1 MENQNNQ
8 ESKINAFLE
17 AVNYL
22 FHSNDKDLK
31 VKANKFL
38 VEFESKPESWDISYQ
53 VLLKDN
59 LPEEAYYNAL
69 NILKNKIKYDFGNYT
84 ENPEYIEK
92 LLSFFLDNI
101 DKYKKMKNYIL
112 INYCDCIGK
121 AFLFT
126 EDKFN
131 DLLKKFTIKL
141 SEQNTDIDS
150 LLSLLLIFNFI
161 CETKFD
167 KRMVIDNNSKL
178 IFSENIKK
186 IASDVFK
193 FLVFMINKLNTIDND
208 NLKHFIQNQIL
219 ETINNYLYIDF
230 DEEVILKFSNEYLPI
245 INFIFQIN
253 EENLDKHGECIC
265 SLLNLPLQENNMRN
279 LAQIIF
285 SKILQFKEIL
295 NKSFESI
302 DDEQASFYIEVFTSM
317 VGNNLEELLQENRID
332 FLEIIVE
339 LTKKCPSN
347 KIMTIVD
354 FFCYFND
361 YLFDK
366 KYTMDDIMKN
376 FKNLFL
382 KVISNFINLTKF
394 DDQIFAKL
402 NITKTKALKDDDEYN
417 KTLDYRYAAKEL
429 LINFIENYELN
440 FIFDDLLFPEFVKV
454 VNKIKENQNNLNSW
468 CKMENLLFIFSC
480 ICKYSKTSDK
490 NIKNVIILFHTMF
503 EIPSQY
509 IQIIRIVTDI
519 LDNCSNILS
528 QDKDLLLKGFKF
540 LLNGLNNDLV
550 IKYCSV
556 SAKNLIKNN
565 REIMSE
571 LRKDFMNLYENKFKK
586 NIISNDKYLM
596 IVEGMIYAITFTKK
610 ENEQNDYSQIKS
622 DIVQIFKQWVLYIQ
636 NAKGVLEKNNNLT
649 PEQNNEV
656 NQLLII
662 LKSISSSAF
671 ESLTESHKKIM
682 DEILQELYPIIN
694 YILQKLSKD
703 KDIVE
708 NCIQLIKVYMRGLV
722 NSFIKF
728 IPEYVK
734 CIINGYKI
742 SPISSYLYGF
752 EVLVTV
758 FPNRKEKELIDLL
771 NGTFNELCKITFN
784 SYIKNINDLDIYT
797 QIGEDFYG
805 MLYRTMKQSPQIVLK
820 SQILEDLINVS
831 LNFITTN
838 QIQVAKNIIIF
849 LRYFIKFQQSNFYND
864 MYKQDKNE
872 AENCKKINQ
881 NQIEKF
887 SSTLCQKIL
896 QIYIN
901 SSIQQITEEVTD
913 LFEIFIFCQKPLV
926 IQGMNTFLQECPNDI
941 LTNKEKKHFMNLIQ
955 ESSKDEFKEFLND
968 FINRCINKQIRN
980 RGQN

>member
-1 MENQNNQ
+1 MENQNSQ

-59 LPEEAYYNAL
+59 LPEEVYYNAL
-69 NILKNKIKYDFGNYT
+69 TILKNKIKYDFGNYT

-92 LLSFFLDNI
+92 LLSFFLENI
-101 DKYKKMKNYIL
+101 DKFKKMKNYIL

-131 DLLKKFTIKL
+131 DLLQKFTMKL
-141 SEQNTDIDS
+141 SSQNSDIDS

-178 IFSENIKK
+178 IFSENINK
-186 IASDVFK
+186 IVGDVFK
-193 FLVFMINKLNTIDND
+193 FLVFMINKLNTIDNN

-219 ETINNYLYIDF
+219 ETINNYLYVEF
-230 DEEVILKFSNEYLPI
+230 NEEIILKFNNEYLPI
-245 INFIFQIN
+245 INFIFQIDD
-253 EENLDKHGECIC
+253 ENLDRHGECIC
-265 SLLNLPLQENNMRN
+265 SLLNLPLQEDNMRN
-279 LAQIIF
+279 LAQVIF

-317 VGNNLEELLQENRID
+317 VGNNLDQLLQENRID

-339 LTKKCPSN
+339 LTKKCPPN

-354 FFCYFND
+354 FFCFFND
-361 YLFDK
+361 YLFDN
-366 KYTMDDIMKN
+366 KYKVEDIMKN

-382 KVISNFINLTKF
+382 KIILNFITLTKF

-402 NITKTKALKDDDEYN
+402 NISKTKALKNDDEYN
-417 KTLDYRYAAKEL
+417 KTLDYRDAAKEI
-429 LINFIENYELN
+429 LINYIENYELY

-454 VNKIKENQNNLNSW
+454 AKKIQENQSNLNSW

-490 NIKNVIILFHTMF
+490 NFENVITLFHTMF
-503 EIPSQY
+503 EIPIQY
-509 IQIIRIVTDI
+509 IQIIRVVTDI
-519 LDNCSNILS
+519 LDNCSSILS

-556 SAKNLIKNN
+556 SAKNLLKNN
-565 REIMSE
+565 REIMSK
-571 LRKDFMNLYENKFKK
+571 LRQEFMNLYENKLKN
-586 NIISNDKYLM
+586 NIINNDKNLY
-596 IVEGMIYAITFTKK
+596 IVEGIIYAITFSKK
-610 ENEQNDYSQIKS
+610 GNEQNDYAQIKS
-622 DIVQIFKQWVLYIQ
+622 DIVQIFNQWVLYIQ
-636 NAKGVLEKNNNLT
+636 KAKGLLEKNNNLT
-649 PEQNNEV
+649 PEQNNNV

-671 ESLTESHKKIM
+671 ESLIESHKKIM
-682 DEILQELYPIIN
+682 YEILQELYPIIN
-694 YILQKLSKD
+694 YILQKLSTD

-708 NCIQLIKVYMRGLV
+708 NCIQLIKVYMRGLI
-722 NSFIKF
+722 NDFIKF
-728 IPEYVK
+728 IPEYVN
-734 CIINGYKI
+734 CIINGYKV

-752 EVLVTV
+752 EILVTA
-758 FPNRKEKELIDLL
+758 FPNRKEKELIDIL

-820 SQILEDLINVS
+820 SQILEDLINIS

-838 QIQVAKNIIIF
+838 QIEVAKNIIIF
-849 LRYFIKFQQSNFYND
+849 LKYFIKFQKSNFYND
-864 MYKQDKNE
+864 MYKNDQTE

-881 NQIEKF
+881 YYIETF

-896 QIYIN
+896 QIFIN
-901 SSIQQITEEVTD
+901 SSIKQITEEVTS

-926 IQGMNTFLQECPNDI
+926 IKGMNTFLQECPNDI

-955 ESSKDEFKEFLND
+955 ESSKSEFDEFLND